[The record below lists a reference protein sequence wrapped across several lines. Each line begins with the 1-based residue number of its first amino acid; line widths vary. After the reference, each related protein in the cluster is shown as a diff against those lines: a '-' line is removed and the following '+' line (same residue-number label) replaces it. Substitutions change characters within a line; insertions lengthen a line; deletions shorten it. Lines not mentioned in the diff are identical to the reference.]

1 MRVAMLDSLRVR
13 LDQLARIEADPKR
26 TAAALAIGVFLS
38 FSPFLGLQILL
49 GIAAAFALKLS
60 RVAVLV
66 GLCANL
72 PWIMVPWY
80 AVTTAAAAAML
91 GASADLEI
99 RGRIAELLDAPFY
112 QAGFWGRAGDLV
124 AAFAW
129 PFVIGPTLGAL
140 ALGLATY
147 LAGYRLLSRR
157 QERLK
162 AAAPLGSTGPPGDA
176 QERTSDRH
184 VGDSEGARLQP

>member
-1 MRVAMLDSLRVR
+1 MLDSLRVR
-13 LDQLARIEADPKR
+13 LDQLARMEADPKR

-49 GIAAAFALKLS
+49 GIAVAFALKLS

-72 PWIMVPWY
+72 PWIMLPWY

-91 GASADLEI
+91 GASTDLEI
-99 RGRIAELLDAPFY
+99 RRRIAELLNVPFY

-124 AAFAW
+124 AAFVW

-140 ALGLATY
+140 GLGLATY
-147 LAGYRLLSRR
+147 VVGRRLLSRR

-162 AAAPLGSTGPPGDA
+162 AAAARASTGPSCDA
-176 QERTSDRH
+176 QERTPDRH
-184 VGDSEGARLQP
+184 VGDSQGARLQP